1 MILYCSRD
9 MLVSDTLLLAC
20 HVHESLICTEVKY
33 KQSSIIGIEV
43 DGMIKLLVVKIVV
56 VVFNI
61 N

>member
-1 MILYCSRD
+1 MIVYCSREA
-9 MLVSDTLLLAC
+9 LVSDTSTVVGLP
-20 HVHESLICTEVKY
+20 HESLICTEVKY